1 VYPVAKV
8 LERVTGSFPQT
19 RSSLIADVRSP
30 DRERRQR
37 ALEAVVAA
45 YWKPV
50 YKYVRIRWRSSPE
63 DAQDL
68 TQGFFTVAL
77 EKEFLAAY
85 DASRARF
92 RTYLRTCV
100 DGFVAN
106 ERRATRRLKRGGG
119 AELLPLD
126 FPDAEGEL
134 RHHEVP
140 ADADMDEYFRREW
153 VRHVFGLAVTAL
165 ERECAA
171 AGRAVHFALFKRYDI
186 EEHGAHEPLSYA
198 ALAAE
203 AGLPL
208 TQVTN
213 HLAWARRAFR
223 RVVLATLREA
233 TCSEEEFRAE
243 ARDVLGVDAR

>member
-1 VYPVAKV
+1 
-8 LERVTGSFPQT
+8 VTGSFPLT
-19 RSSLIADVRSP
+19 RSSLIAGVRSP
-30 DRERRQR
+30 DGARRQR
-37 ALEAVVAA
+37 AFEALVTA

-68 TQGFFTVAL
+68 TQGFFTMAL
-77 EKEFLAAY
+77 EKELFAGY
-85 DASRARF
+85 DANRARF
-92 RTYLRTCV
+92 RTYLRTCL

-106 ERRATRRLKRGGG
+106 ERRASRRLKRGGG

-126 FPDAEGEL
+126 FLDAEGEL
-134 RHHEVP
+134 RRHEVP
-140 ADADMDEYFRREW
+140 ADAEMDEYFRREW
-153 VRHVFGLAVTAL
+153 VRHVFGLAVTTL
-165 ERECAA
+165 DRECAA
-171 AGRAVHFALFKRYDI
+171 SGKAAHFALFKRYDI
-186 EEHGAHEPLSYA
+186 EGRAADEPLSYA

-203 AGLPL
+203 SGLPL

-213 HLAWARRAFR
+213 HLAWARQAFR

-243 ARDVLGVDAR
+243 ARDVLGVDER